1 MTTEGNALAPRLQLA
16 GRLDALRARMVAAEL
31 DALVVS
37 HLPHLYYLLNL
48 RASAGLAVV
57 GRDLNDLTL
66 IIDFRYAEAVRRLQ
80 AAGAMP
86 PALEVVP
93 VPTGGTYDGTL
104 ADCLRAAGT
113 GRHIGIESDH
123 CTVRR
128 WRWLAHVL
136 DGSTQLVPSTEL
148 IERTRMVKDAHE
160 IALFRDAGGMLAD
173 AVAPA
178 VNAVRAGR
186 TELEVAREIDSIL
199 YSAGFEALAFET
211 IVAAGPNSA
220 LPHAHPGER
229 RIEAG
234 DLVLLDFGG
243 VHRGY
248 CVDLSRTVAVG
259 TLSAQARRLHHAV
272 AEAQAAAMAVAA
284 PGVRASAVDAA
295 ARAALARHGL
305 ADAFGH
311 STGHG
316 LGIEVHELPR
326 IGRAR
331 TTETGETDD
340 TELAPGMVCTIE
352 PGVYVPDLG
361 GVRIED
367 DVLLTENGIE
377 VLTPAPRT
385 LGDQEAGQAPR

>member
-1 MTTEGNALAPRLQLA
+1 MTGNELAPRLQLA
-16 GRLDALRARMVAAEL
+16 GRLAAVRARMAAAEL

-37 HLPHLYYLLNL
+37 HLPHLHYLLNL
-48 RASAGLAVV
+48 RASAGLAIV
-57 GRDLNDLTL
+57 GRDPNDLTL

-80 AAGAMP
+80 AAGATP

-93 VPTGGTYDGTL
+93 VATGGTYDGTL
-104 ADCLRAAGT
+104 ADRLRATGT
-113 GRHIGIESDH
+113 GQRVGIESDH

-128 WRWLAHVL
+128 WHWLTQAL
-136 DGSTQLVPSTEL
+136 DGAIRLAPSTEL

-160 IALFRDAGGMLAD
+160 IALFRDAGRMLAD
-173 AVAPA
+173 VVAPA
-178 VNAVRAGR
+178 VRAVRAGR

-199 YSAGFEALAFET
+199 YSAGFEAPAFET
-211 IVAAGPNSA
+211 IVAAGPNGA

-248 CVDLSRTVAVG
+248 CVDLSRTVGVG
-259 TLSAQARRLHHAV
+259 TLPAEARRLHHAV
-272 AEAQAAAMAVAA
+272 AEAQAAAMAVAV

-295 ARAALARHGL
+295 ARATLARHGL

-326 IGRAR
+326 IGSAR
-331 TTETGETDD
+331 TTGTGETDD
-340 TELAPGMVCTIE
+340 VELAPGMVFTIE

-367 DVLLTENGIE
+367 DVLLTHSGME

-385 LGDQEAGQAPR
+385 LGAREPQRAPR